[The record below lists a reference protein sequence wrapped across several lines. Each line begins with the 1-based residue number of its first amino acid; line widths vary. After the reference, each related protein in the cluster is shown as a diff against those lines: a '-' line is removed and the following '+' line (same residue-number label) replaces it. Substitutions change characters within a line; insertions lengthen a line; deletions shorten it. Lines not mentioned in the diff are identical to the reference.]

1 MSKKR
6 ILIVDDEAPITRQLK
21 MQLENTGNYEVHA
34 ENNGR
39 EALEAARSFKP
50 DLALLDV
57 MMPDMD
63 GGDVKAGLHKIPGM
77 DSLPIV
83 YLTAAIQKDEMNDKD
98 IFIAKPVD
106 LDNIIACIEQQLS
119 AGSDAQSNV

>member
-6 ILIVDDEAPITRQLK
+6 ILVVDDEAPITRQLK
-21 MQLENTGNYEVHA
+21 IQLEKTGKYEVRA

-39 EALEAARSFKP
+39 EALEAARTFKP

-63 GGDVKAGLHKIPGM
+63 GGDVKSGLHEIPGLGM
-77 DSLPIV
+77 LPV
-83 YLTAAIQKDEMNDKD
+83 VFLTAAYQKNESNDKD
-98 IFIAKPVD
+98 IFIAKPVSIST
-106 LDNIIACIEQQLS
+106 IIACIDQQLNNGSGAQAS
-119 AGSDAQSNV
+119 A